1 MKRDVSLGM
10 TADPGVIQL
19 SAVVLEERRK
29 VAVDSFTTNSGT
41 NH

>member
-10 TADPGVIQL
+10 TADPGVIP
-19 SAVVLEERRK
+19 VVLEERRK
-29 VAVDSFTTNSGT
+29 VAADSFTTNSGT